1 MGRTIRTTNQDIYIN
16 RVENAAS
23 QEGRDVDSSEYTF
36 KYQYELFSFGLVV
49 GYLEGQQAKI
59 EEEDGF
65 SQEILRLSQLDNNHE
80 HRVSIELI
88 NQLVLMEADKDYLEV
103 LGEDYESRADITE
116 PEDVWP
122 IVLRYADWGV
132 KYIDDRVATQEDLD
146 LVGLVRDF
154 GSPEWR
160 DRLREVIVHP
170 DAQNR

>member
-1 MGRTIRTTNQDIYIN
+1 MSRTIRTTNQDIYIN

-23 QEGRDVDSSEYTF
+23 QEGRDVNSSEYTF
-36 KYQYELFSFGLVV
+36 KYQYELFSLGLVV
-49 GYLEGQQAKI
+49 GYLKGEQTNI
-59 EEEDGF
+59 EEDEGF
-65 SQEILRLSQLDNNHE
+65 SQQILQLSQLDKDHE
-80 HRVSIELI
+80 HRVSVEII
-88 NQLVLMEADKDYLEV
+88 NQLVLMEADESSLEL
-103 LGEDYESRADITE
+103 LGDEYESKADLTD

-132 KYIDDRVATQEDLD
+132 EFIDERVATQEDLD

-160 DRLREVIVHP
+160 EQLREVIVHP

>member
-1 MGRTIRTTNQDIYIN
+1 MSRTIRTTNQDIYIN
-16 RVENAAS
+16 LVENAAS

-36 KYQYELFSFGLVV
+36 KYQYELFSLGLAI
-49 GYLEGQQAKI
+49 GYLKGEQATI
-59 EEEDGF
+59 EEDEGF
-65 SQEILRLSQLDNNHE
+65 SQDILQLSQLDKEHE
-80 HRVSIELI
+80 HRVSVETI
-88 NQLVLMEADKDYLEV
+88 NQLILMEADESSLEL
-103 LGEDYESRADITE
+103 LGEDYESKTDLTD

-132 KYIDDRVATQEDLD
+132 EYIDERVATQEDLD

-160 DRLREVIVHP
+160 ERLREVIVHP

>member
-1 MGRTIRTTNQDIYIN
+1 MSRTIRTTNQDIYIN

-36 KYQYELFSFGLVV
+36 KYQYELFSLGLAV
-49 GYLEGQQAKI
+49 GYLEGQQIEI
-59 EEEDGF
+59 EEEEGF
-65 SQEILRLSQLDNNHE
+65 SQEILRLSRLDDDHE

-103 LGEDYESRADITE
+103 LGEDYESRADITDL
-116 PEDVWP
+116 EDVWP

-132 KYIDDRVATQEDLD
+132 EYIDDRVATQEDLD

>member
-1 MGRTIRTTNQDIYIN
+1 MARTIRTTNQDIYIN

-36 KYQYELFSFGLVV
+36 KYQYELFSLGLAA
-49 GYLEGQQAKI
+49 GYLEGQTIEI
-59 EEEDGF
+59 EEDEGF
-65 SQEILRLSQLDNNHE
+65 SQEILSLSRLDDDHE

-88 NQLVLMEADKDYLEV
+88 NQLVLMEADEEYLEV
-103 LGEDYESRADITE
+103 LGDDYESKTDITD

-132 KYIDDRVATQEDLD
+132 GYIDDRVATQEDLD

>member
-1 MGRTIRTTNQDIYIN
+1 MSRTIRTTNQDIYIN

-23 QEGRDVDSSEYTF
+23 QEGRDVDSSEYPF
-36 KYQYELFSFGLVV
+36 KYQYEMFSFGLTV
-49 GYLEGQQAKI
+49 GYVKGEYIDI
-59 EEEDGF
+59 EEDEGF
-65 SQEILRLSQLDNNHE
+65 SQQILKLSQLDENHE

-88 NQLVLMEADKDYLEV
+88 NQLVLMEADENDLEL
-103 LGEDYESRADITE
+103 LGEDYQSKSDITK

-132 KYIDDRVATQEDLD
+132 EYIDEKVATQEDLD

-154 GSPEWR
+154 GTPEWR